1 MPQETTPRG
10 AFQIVPPSKKK
21 LSQKMRSDSLP
32 QLGWGLGSGVRGLDW
47 AGNLQVHGG
56 WGVLYSID
64 SSTQKPQS
72 DILTRLSKCRR
83 VLLIEANDMRR
94 WVGGLVTPEVH
105 IPPVGLMYVASSAQ
119 RHNPDVH
126 IEILETSLDG
136 RSDEEL
142 VTKLLAYRPDVVG
155 IRSISLF
162 EDELKR
168 VAELTRSVLDVPI
181 VAGGPIATAR
191 RGAVLHAIPAID
203 LLVVGEG
210 EVTFSRLLS
219 GISTPKGLVF
229 RHGSQIVDLGD
240 GEIVDN
246 LDELPFPDYSLVDLG
261 RYKEHLSYAYNHRR
275 QGVLLTSR
283 GCPFLCTYCNT
294 FAGKTARLR
303 SAENV
308 VAEMEQ
314 MSSDHAIE
322 DFYVVD
328 DIFNMDRKRTEA
340 IFQMIIRLHKDWRLY
355 FVNGLRADIMTR
367 ELVDLMADAGTA
379 WVTYAVESGSPRI
392 QKLVKKNM
400 RLEKAA
406 EIINYSQD
414 RGMVVNVNTMYG
426 FPTETGA
433 EAQQTLDYLARLHMP
448 SLLPYHFCLR
458 GYDGCEI
465 VEQAAEAG
473 WDTTAFLADGT
484 LSYHDMPRGTATFPK
499 GEMMK
504 HLIDYHNRFGLHN
517 RQHLRRSIDVLKENG
532 YTDCDLV
539 DMYSV
544 LQNRPFQYVDE
555 ILAGSTPNVNTPNVK
570 ANA

>member
-1 MPQETTPRG
+1 M
-10 AFQIVPPSKKK
+10 
-21 LSQKMRSDSLP
+21 
-32 QLGWGLGSGVRGLDW
+32 
-47 AGNLQVHGG
+47 
-56 WGVLYSID
+56 LYSIG
-64 SSTQKPQS
+64 SSTQQPQA

-83 VLLIEANDMRR
+83 VLLIEANDQRR
-94 WVGGLVTPEVH
+94 WVGSLVAPEVH
-105 IPPVGLMYVASSAQ
+105 IPPVGLMYVASSA
-119 RHNPDVH
+119 RLHNPDVH

-136 RSDEEL
+136 RSDEDL
-142 VTKLLAYRPDVVG
+142 VTKLLEYRPDAVG

-168 VAELTRSVLDVPI
+168 VAGLARSVLDVPI
-181 VAGGPIATAR
+181 VGGGPIATAR
-191 RGAVLHAIPAID
+191 RGAVLKAIPAID

-210 EVTFSRLLS
+210 ELTFSRLLS
-219 GISTPKGLVF
+219 GTATNGLVL
-229 RHGSQIVDLGD
+229 RDGDQIVDLGD
-240 GEIVDN
+240 GDVVDN

-261 RYKEHLSYAYNHRR
+261 RYEEHLSYAYNHRR

-308 VAEMEQ
+308 VAEMDK
-314 MSSDHAIE
+314 MWRDHAIE

-328 DIFNMDRKRTEA
+328 DIFNMDRKRTEDV
-340 IFQMIIRLHKDWRLY
+340 FRMIIGLHRNWRLY

-367 ELVDLMADAGTA
+367 ELVDLMADAGTV

-414 RGMVVNVNTMYG
+414 RGLVVNVNTMYG

-433 EAQQTLDYLARLHMP
+433 EAQETIDYLARLHMP

-465 VEQAAEAG
+465 VDQAAEAG
-473 WDTTAFLADGT
+473 WDTSAFLADGG

-499 GEMMK
+499 SEMMN
-504 HLIDYHNRFGLHN
+504 HIVDYHKRFGMHN
-517 RQHLRRSIDVLKENG
+517 KQHLRRSIDVLKENG

-544 LQNRPFQYVDE
+544 LQNRPFQHVDE
-555 ILAGSTPNVNTPNVK
+555 IVAGSTPGAK
-570 ANA
+570 AELAYPAVSANHGL

>member
-1 MPQETTPRG
+1 M
-10 AFQIVPPSKKK
+10 
-21 LSQKMRSDSLP
+21 
-32 QLGWGLGSGVRGLDW
+32 
-47 AGNLQVHGG
+47 
-56 WGVLYSID
+56 GVLYSID
-64 SSTQKPQS
+64 SSTQKPPS
-72 DILTRLSKCRR
+72 DLLAKLSKCRR
-83 VLLIEANDMRR
+83 VLLIEANDQRR

-105 IPPVGLMYVASSAQ
+105 IPPVGLMYVASSAR

-126 IEILETSLDG
+126 IEILETSLDA

-142 VTKLLAYRPDVVG
+142 VAKLLDYRPDVVG

-191 RGAVLHAIPAID
+191 RGAVLQAIPAID

-210 EVTFSRLLS
+210 ELAFSRLLS
-219 GISTPKGLVF
+219 GTATNGLVF
-229 RHGSQIVDLGD
+229 RQGSKIVDLGD
-240 GEIVDN
+240 SDIVDN

-261 RYKEHLSYAYNHRR
+261 RYQEHLSYAYNHRR

-314 MSSDHAIE
+314 MSREHAID

-328 DIFNMDRKRTEA
+328 DIFNMDRKRTAA
-340 IFQMIIRLHKDWRLY
+340 IFRKIIDLGRDWHLY

-392 QKLVKKNM
+392 QKLVKKDM
-400 RLEKAA
+400 RLAKAA

-426 FPTETGA
+426 FPTETPA
-433 EAQQTLDYLARLHMP
+433 DAQLTLDYLAQLHMP

-465 VEQAAEAG
+465 VDQAAEAG

-484 LSYHDMPRGTATFPK
+484 LSYHDMPRGTSTFPK
-499 GEMMK
+499 GEMMH
-504 HLIDYHNRFGLHN
+504 HLIDYHSRFGMRNH
-517 RQHLRRSIDVLKENG
+517 QHMVRSIDVLRENG

-544 LQNRPFQYVDE
+544 LQNHAFRDVEE
-555 ILAGSTPNVNTPNVK
+555 IVAGSAPKIPSGRIPDIKIPNVEMPDVNAPNGNAPNVFAPNLK

>member
-1 MPQETTPRG
+1 
-10 AFQIVPPSKKK
+10 
-21 LSQKMRSDSLP
+21 L
-32 QLGWGLGSGVRGLDW
+32 
-47 AGNLQVHGG
+47 
-56 WGVLYSID
+56 GVLYTIG
-64 SSTQKPQS
+64 SSTQKPQG
-72 DILTRLSKCRR
+72 DILARLSKCRR
-83 VLLIEANDMRR
+83 VLLIEANDQRR

-105 IPPVGLMYVASSAQ
+105 IPPVGLMYVASSA
-119 RHNPDVH
+119 RLHNPDVH

-136 RSDEEL
+136 RSDEDL
-142 VTKLLAYRPDVVG
+142 VTKLLEYRPDVVG

-168 VAELTRSVLDVPI
+168 VAGLARSVLDVPI

-191 RGAVLHAIPAID
+191 RGAVLKAIPAID

-210 EVTFSRLLS
+210 ELTFSRLLS
-219 GISTPKGLVF
+219 GTATNGLVL
-229 RHGSQIVDLGD
+229 RDGDQIIDLGD
-240 GEIVDN
+240 GDVVDN

-261 RYKEHLSYAYNHRR
+261 RYEEHLSYAYNHRR

-308 VAEMEQ
+308 VAEMDK
-314 MSSDHAIE
+314 MWRDHAIE

-340 IFQMIIRLHKDWRLY
+340 VFRMIIGLGRNWRLY

-367 ELVDLMADAGTA
+367 ELVDLMADAGTV

-414 RGMVVNVNTMYG
+414 RGLVVNVNTMYG

-433 EAQQTLDYLARLHMP
+433 EAQQTIDYLARLNMP

-465 VEQAAEAG
+465 VDQAAEAG
-473 WDTTAFLADGT
+473 WDTSAFLADGA

-499 GEMMK
+499 SEMMN
-504 HLIDYHNRFGLHN
+504 HIVDYHKRFGMHN
-517 RQHLRRSIDVLKENG
+517 KQHLRRSIDVLKENG

-544 LQNRPFQYVDE
+544 LQNRPFQNVDE
-555 ILAGSTPNVNTPNVK
+555 IVAGSTPGAK
-570 ANA
+570 AELVYPAVSANHGL

>member
-1 MPQETTPRG
+1 
-10 AFQIVPPSKKK
+10 
-21 LSQKMRSDSLP
+21 MRSDSLRP
-32 QLGWGLGSGVRGLDW
+32 GVGWAWGSAWGSLRNPKGM
-47 AGNLQVHGG
+47 
-56 WGVLYSID
+56 GVLYSID
-64 SSTQKPQS
+64 SSKQKPQS
-72 DILTRLSKCRR
+72 DVLARLSKCRR

-105 IPPVGLMYVASSAQ
+105 IPPVGLMYVASSAR

-126 IEILETSLDG
+126 IEILETSLDA

-142 VTKLLAYRPDVVG
+142 VAKLLDYRPDMIG

-168 VAELTRSVLDVPI
+168 VAELTRSVLDIPI

-191 RGAVLHAIPAID
+191 RGPLLKSIPAID

-210 EVTFSRLLS
+210 ELTFSRLLS
-219 GISTPKGLVF
+219 GTATNGMVL
-229 RHGSQIVDLGD
+229 RQGDEIVDLGD
-240 GEIVDN
+240 GDVLDN
-246 LDELPFPDYSLVDLG
+246 LDELPFPDYSLVDLS
-261 RYKEHLSYAYNHRR
+261 RYEQHLSYAYNHRR

-308 VAEMEQ
+308 VAEMEK
-314 MSSDHAIE
+314 MSRDHAIE

-340 IFQMIIRLHKDWRLY
+340 VFRMIIGLRKNWRLY

-367 ELVDLMADAGTA
+367 ELVDLMADAGTV

-400 RLEKAA
+400 RLEQAA

-433 EAQQTLDYLARLHMP
+433 DAQQTLDYLARLHMP

-458 GYDGCEI
+458 GYEGCEI
-465 VEQAAEAG
+465 VDQAAEAG
-473 WDTTAFLADGT
+473 WDTSAFLADGA
-484 LSYHDMPRGTATFPK
+484 LSYHDMPRGTDTFPK
-499 GEMMK
+499 SEMMK
-504 HLIDYHNRFGLHN
+504 HLIDYHTQFGMRN
-517 RQHLRRSIDVLKENG
+517 QQHLRRSIDVLKENG
-532 YTDCDLV
+532 YTESDLV

-544 LQNRPFQYVDE
+544 LQNRSFRHVDE
-555 ILAGSTPNVNTPNVK
+555 IVAGSTPSAKAPSVEATTIEATTVK

>member
-1 MPQETTPRG
+1 MIHSDDRVTG
-10 AFQIVPPSKKK
+10 APPGTEG
-21 LSQKMRSDSLP
+21 D
-32 QLGWGLGSGVRGLDW
+32 LD
-47 AGNLQVHGG
+47 
-56 WGVLYSID
+56 VLYTID
-64 SSTQKPQS
+64 SSPQQAQGG
-72 DILTRLSKCRR
+72 ILAKLSKCRR
-83 VLLIEANDMRR
+83 VLLIEANDQRR
-94 WVGGLVTPEVH
+94 WVGGRVAPEVH
-105 IPPVGLMYVASSAQ
+105 IPPVGLMYIASSA
-119 RHNPDVH
+119 RLHNPDVH

-136 RSDEEL
+136 RTDEEL
-142 VTKLLAYRPDVVG
+142 VAKLLDYRPDLVG

-168 VAELTRSVLDVPI
+168 VAGLTRRVLDVPI

-191 RGAVLHAIPAID
+191 RGAVLKAIPEID

-210 EVTFSRLLS
+210 EWTFSRLLA
-219 GISTPKGLVF
+219 GTPTNGLVL
-229 RHGSQIVDLGD
+229 RQGEQTVDLGD
-240 GEIVDN
+240 GEAADN

-261 RYKEHLSYAYNHRR
+261 RYAEHLSYAYNHRR

-314 MSSDHAIE
+314 MYRGHAIE

-328 DIFNMDRKRTEA
+328 DIFNMDRKRTAA
-340 IFQMIIRLHKDWRLY
+340 IFRMIIGLRKNWRLY

-367 ELVDLMADAGTA
+367 ELVDLMADAGTV

-400 RLEKAA
+400 HLAKAA
-406 EIINYSQD
+406 DIVNYSQD

-458 GYDGCEI
+458 GYEGCEI

-473 WDTTAFLADGT
+473 WDTSAFLADGA
-484 LSYHDMPRGTATFPK
+484 LSYHDMPTGTATFPR
-499 GEMMK
+499 GEMMD
-504 HLIDYHNRFGLHN
+504 HIIEYHRRFGMHN
-517 RQHLRRSIDVLKENG
+517 KPHLLRSLEVLKDNG
-532 YTDCDLV
+532 YTDRDLV

-544 LQNRPFQYVDE
+544 LQNRPFHHVDE
-555 ILAGSTPNVNTPNVK
+555 IVAGAAVGAKP
-570 ANA
+570 AIC

>member
-1 MPQETTPRG
+1 M
-10 AFQIVPPSKKK
+10 A
-21 LSQKMRSDSLP
+21 
-32 QLGWGLGSGVRGLDW
+32 
-47 AGNLQVHGG
+47 
-56 WGVLYSID
+56 VLYTID
-64 SSTQKPQS
+64 RSAQKPES
-72 DILTRLSKCRR
+72 DILEKLSKCRR
-83 VLLIEANDMRR
+83 VLLIEANDQRR
-94 WVGGLVTPEVH
+94 WVGGLVAPEVH
-105 IPPVGLMYVASSAQ
+105 IPPIGLMYVASSAR
-119 RHNPDVH
+119 RHNPEVR

-142 VTKLLAYRPDVVG
+142 VTKLLDYRPDLVG
-155 IRSISLF
+155 VRSISLF

-191 RGAVLHAIPAID
+191 RGAVLKAISAID

-210 EVTFSRLLS
+210 ELTFSRLLS
-219 GISTPKGLVF
+219 GTASNGLVL

-240 GEIVDN
+240 GDAVDH
-246 LDELPFPDYSLVDLG
+246 LDDLPFPDYGLIDLG
-261 RYKEHLSYAYNHRR
+261 RYEEHLSYAYNHRR

-314 MSSDHAIE
+314 MSRNHAIE

-340 IFQMIIRLHKDWRLY
+340 VFRMIIGLRKNWRLY

-367 ELVDLMADAGTA
+367 EQVDLMADAGTV
-379 WVTYAVESGSPRI
+379 WVTYAIESGSPRI

-414 RGMVVNVNTMYG
+414 RGLIVNVNTMYG
-426 FPTETGA
+426 FPTETSA
-433 EAQQTLDYLARLHMP
+433 DAQQTLDYLAGLHMP

-458 GYDGCEI
+458 GYEGCEI
-465 VEQAAEAG
+465 VGQAAEAG
-473 WDTTAFLADGT
+473 WDTTAFLADST
-484 LSYHDMPRGTATFPK
+484 LSYHDMPRGTVTFRK
-499 GEMMK
+499 SEMMN
-504 HLIDYHNRFGLHN
+504 HLIDYHKRFGLHN
-517 RQHLRRSIDVLKENG
+517 QQHLRRSIGVLRQNG
-532 YTDCDLV
+532 YTECDLI

-544 LQNRPFQYVDE
+544 LQNRPFNSVDE
-555 ILAGSTPNVNTPNVK
+555 IVAGSTPSVK
-570 ANA
+570 SGVAYPVVSASRTSS

>member
-1 MPQETTPRG
+1 VG
-10 AFQIVPPSKKK
+10 
-21 LSQKMRSDSLP
+21 LS
-32 QLGWGLGSGVRGLDW
+32 G
-47 AGNLQVHGG
+47 AGNLRKTRGI
-56 WGVLYSID
+56 GVLYSID
-64 SSTQKPQS
+64 SSTQKPSS
-72 DILTRLSKCRR
+72 DLLAKLSRGRR
-83 VLLIEANDMRR
+83 VLLIEANDQRR

-105 IPPVGLMYVASSAQ
+105 IPPVGLMYVASSAR
-119 RHNPDVH
+119 RHNPEVQ

-142 VTKLLAYRPDVVG
+142 VAKLLDYRPDVVG

-168 VAELTRSVLDVPI
+168 VAVLTRSVLNVPI

-191 RGAVLHAIPAID
+191 RGPLLKSIPEID

-210 EVTFSRLLS
+210 ELTFSRLLS
-219 GISTPKGLVF
+219 GTSTNGLVF
-229 RHGSQIVDLGD
+229 RHGDQIVDLGD
-240 GEIVDN
+240 GDVVDN
-246 LDELPFPDYSLVDLG
+246 LDELPFPDYSLVDLS
-261 RYKEHLSYAYNHRR
+261 RYQEHLSYAYNHRR

-308 VAEMEQ
+308 IAEMEQ
-314 MSSDHAIE
+314 MSRDHGIE

-328 DIFNMDRKRTEA
+328 DIFNMDRQRTEA
-340 IFQMIIRLHKDWRLY
+340 VFRKIIALRKNWRLY

-367 ELVDLMADAGTA
+367 ELVDLMADAGTV
-379 WVTYAVESGSPRI
+379 WVTYAVESGSARI

-433 EAQQTLDYLARLHMP
+433 DAQQTLDYIARLHMP

-458 GYDGCEI
+458 GYEGCEI
-465 VEQAAEAG
+465 VDQAADAG

-484 LSYHDMPRGTATFPK
+484 LSYHDMPRGTDTFPK
-499 GEMMK
+499 AEMMN
-504 HLIDYHNRFGLHN
+504 HLIDYHKRFGLRN
-517 RQHLRRSIDVLKENG
+517 RQHLLRSIDVLKENG

-544 LQNRPFQYVDE
+544 LQNRAYRDVEE
-555 ILAGSTPNVNTPNVK
+555 IVAGSKPNVSAPNVSAPNVSAPNLNTPNLK

>member
-1 MPQETTPRG
+1 VGLGVGGNLRNPRG
-10 AFQIVPPSKKK
+10 
-21 LSQKMRSDSLP
+21 M
-32 QLGWGLGSGVRGLDW
+32 
-47 AGNLQVHGG
+47 
-56 WGVLYSID
+56 GVLYSID
-64 SSTQKPQS
+64 SSAQKPQS
-72 DILTRLSKCRR
+72 DVLARLSKGRR
-83 VLLIEANDMRR
+83 VLLIEANDQRR

-105 IPPVGLMYVASSAQ
+105 IPPVGLMYVASSA
-119 RHNPDVH
+119 RLHNPDVH
-126 IEILETSLDG
+126 TEILETSLDA

-142 VTKLLAYRPDVVG
+142 VAKLLDYRPDAVG

-168 VAELTRSVLDVPI
+168 VAELTRSVLDIPI

-191 RGAVLHAIPAID
+191 RGPLLKAIPAID

-210 EVTFSRLLS
+210 ELTFSRLLS
-219 GISTPKGLVF
+219 GTATNGMVL
-229 RHGSQIVDLGD
+229 RQGDEIVDLGD
-240 GEIVDN
+240 GDVADN
-246 LDELPFPDYSLVDLG
+246 LDELPFPDYSLVDLS
-261 RYKEHLSYAYNHRR
+261 RYERHLSYAYNHRR

-308 VAEMEQ
+308 VAEMEL
-314 MSSDHAIE
+314 MSRDHAIE

-340 IFQMIIRLHKDWRLY
+340 VFRMIIRLGKDWRLY

-367 ELVDLMADAGTA
+367 ELVDLMADAGTV
-379 WVTYAVESGSPRI
+379 WVTYAVESGSQRI

-400 RLEKAA
+400 RLGQAA

-426 FPTETGA
+426 FPTETGDD
-433 EAQQTLDYLARLHMP
+433 AQQTLDYLARLHMP

-458 GYDGCEI
+458 GYEGCEI
-465 VEQAAEAG
+465 VDQAAEAG
-473 WDTTAFLADGT
+473 WDTSAFLADGA
-484 LSYHDMPRGTATFPK
+484 LSYHDMPRGTDTFPK
-499 GEMMK
+499 SEMMK
-504 HLIDYHNRFGLHN
+504 HLIDYHTQFGMRN
-517 RQHLRRSIDVLKENG
+517 QQHLRRSIDVLRENG
-532 YTDCDLV
+532 YTESDLV

-544 LQNRPFQYVDE
+544 LQNRSFRHVDE
-555 ILAGSTPNVNTPNVK
+555 IVAGATPSAKATTVK

>member
-1 MPQETTPRG
+1 M
-10 AFQIVPPSKKK
+10 
-21 LSQKMRSDSLP
+21 
-32 QLGWGLGSGVRGLDW
+32 
-47 AGNLQVHGG
+47 
-56 WGVLYSID
+56 GVLYSID
-64 SSTQKPQS
+64 SSTQKPPS
-72 DILTRLSKCRR
+72 DLLAKLSKSRR
-83 VLLIEANDMRR
+83 VLLIEANDQRR

-105 IPPVGLMYVASSAQ
+105 IPPVGLMYVASSAR
-119 RHNPDVH
+119 RHNPDGQ
-126 IEILETSLDG
+126 IEILETSLDA

-142 VTKLLAYRPDVVG
+142 AAKLLDYRPDVVG

-168 VAELTRSVLDVPI
+168 VAELTRSVLDVP
-181 VAGGPIATAR
+181 VVVGGPIATAR
-191 RGAVLHAIPAID
+191 RGTLLKSIPAID

-210 EVTFSRLLS
+210 ELPFSRLLS
-219 GISTPKGLVF
+219 GTATNGLVF
-229 RHGSQIVDLGD
+229 RQGNQIVDLGD
-240 GEIVDN
+240 SDIVDN
-246 LDELPFPDYSLVDLG
+246 LDELPFPDYRLVDLS
-261 RYKEHLSYAYNHRR
+261 RYEQHLSYAYNHRR

-308 VAEMEQ
+308 VAEME
-314 MSSDHAIE
+314 MMWRDHAIE

-340 IFQMIIRLHKDWRLY
+340 VFRRIIGLHKNWRLY

-367 ELVDLMADAGTA
+367 ELVDLMADAGTV
-379 WVTYAVESGSPRI
+379 WVTYAVESGSQRI

-400 RLEKAA
+400 RLEQAA

-433 EAQQTLDYLARLHMP
+433 DAQETLDYLARLHMP

-465 VEQAAEAG
+465 VDQAAEAG

-484 LSYHDMPRGTATFPK
+484 LSYHDMPRGTDAFPK
-499 GEMMK
+499 NEMMK
-504 HLIDYHNRFGLHN
+504 HLIDYHKKFGLRN
-517 RQHLRRSIDVLKENG
+517 QPHLLRSIDVLRENG
-532 YTDCDLV
+532 YTDSDLV

-544 LQNRPFQYVDE
+544 LQNHAFRDVDE
-555 ILAGSTPNVNTPNVK
+555 IVAGSTPGANAPKVKAPNASVSRADITKINAPNVK

>member
-1 MPQETTPRG
+1 M
-10 AFQIVPPSKKK
+10 
-21 LSQKMRSDSLP
+21 
-32 QLGWGLGSGVRGLDW
+32 
-47 AGNLQVHGG
+47 
-56 WGVLYSID
+56 GVLYSID
-64 SSTQKPQS
+64 SSTQKPPS
-72 DILTRLSKCRR
+72 DLLAKLSKCRR
-83 VLLIEANDMRR
+83 VLLIEANDQRR
-94 WVGGLVTPEVH
+94 WVGSLVGPEVH
-105 IPPVGLMYVASSAQ
+105 IPPVGLMYVASSAR

-126 IEILETSLDG
+126 IEILETSLDC

-142 VTKLLAYRPDVVG
+142 VAKLLDYRPDVVG

-168 VAELTRSVLDVPI
+168 VAELTRSVLDIPI

-191 RGAVLHAIPAID
+191 RGAVLQAIPAID

-210 EVTFSRLLS
+210 ELAFSRLLS
-219 GISTPKGLVF
+219 GTATNGLVF
-229 RHGSQIVDLGD
+229 RHGSKIVDLGD
-240 GEIVDN
+240 SDIVDN

-261 RYKEHLSYAYNHRR
+261 RYERHLSYAYNHRR

-314 MSSDHAIE
+314 MSREHAID

-328 DIFNMDRKRTEA
+328 DIFNMDRKRTAA
-340 IFQMIIRLHKDWRLY
+340 IFRKIIDLGKNWHLY

-367 ELVDLMADAGTA
+367 ELVDLMADAGTV

-392 QKLVKKNM
+392 QKLVKKDM
-400 RLEKAA
+400 RLAKAA

-426 FPTETGA
+426 FPTETA
-433 EAQQTLDYLARLHMP
+433 ADAQLTLDYLAQLNMP

-465 VEQAAEAG
+465 VDQAAEAG

-484 LSYHDMPRGTATFPK
+484 LSYHDMPRGTSTFPK
-499 GEMMK
+499 GDMMH
-504 HLIDYHNRFGLHN
+504 HLIDYHSRFGMRNH
-517 RQHLRRSIDVLKENG
+517 QHMLRSIEVLRENG
-532 YTDCDLV
+532 YSDCDLV

-544 LQNRPFQYVDE
+544 LQNHAFRDVDE
-555 ILAGSTPNVNTPNVK
+555 IVAGSAPKIPSGKIPEIKIPNVEIPDGNAQKVNASNVFAPNLK

>member
-1 MPQETTPRG
+1 VG
-10 AFQIVPPSKKK
+10 
-21 LSQKMRSDSLP
+21 LS
-32 QLGWGLGSGVRGLDW
+32 G
-47 AGNLQVHGG
+47 AGNLRKTRGI
-56 WGVLYSID
+56 GVLYSID
-64 SSTQKPQS
+64 SSTQKPSS
-72 DILTRLSKCRR
+72 DLLAKLSRGRR
-83 VLLIEANDMRR
+83 VLLIEANDQRR

-105 IPPVGLMYVASSAQ
+105 IPPVGLMYVASSAR
-119 RHNPDVH
+119 RHNPEVQ

-142 VTKLLAYRPDVVG
+142 VAKLLDYRPDVVG

-168 VAELTRSVLDVPI
+168 VAVLTRSVLNVPI

-191 RGAVLHAIPAID
+191 RGPLLKSIPEID

-210 EVTFSRLLS
+210 ELTFSRLLS
-219 GISTPKGLVF
+219 GTSTNGLVF
-229 RHGSQIVDLGD
+229 RHGDQIVDLGD
-240 GEIVDN
+240 GDVVDN

-261 RYKEHLSYAYNHRR
+261 RYQEHLSYAYNHRR

-308 VAEMEQ
+308 IAEMEQ
-314 MSSDHAIE
+314 MSRDHGIE

-328 DIFNMDRKRTEA
+328 DIFNMDRQRTEA
-340 IFQMIIRLHKDWRLY
+340 VFRKIIALRKNWRLY

-367 ELVDLMADAGTA
+367 ELVDLMADAGTV
-379 WVTYAVESGSPRI
+379 WVTYAVESGSARI

-433 EAQQTLDYLARLHMP
+433 DAQQTLDYIARLHMP

-458 GYDGCEI
+458 GYEGCEI
-465 VEQAAEAG
+465 VDQAADAG

-484 LSYHDMPRGTATFPK
+484 LSYHDMPRGTDTFPK
-499 GEMMK
+499 AEMMN
-504 HLIDYHNRFGLHN
+504 HLIDYHKRFGLRN
-517 RQHLRRSIDVLKENG
+517 RQHLLRSIDVLKENG

-544 LQNRPFQYVDE
+544 LQNRAYRDVEE
-555 ILAGSTPNVNTPNVK
+555 IVAGSKPNVSAPNVSAPNLNTPNLK

>member
-1 MPQETTPRG
+1 M
-10 AFQIVPPSKKK
+10 
-21 LSQKMRSDSLP
+21 
-32 QLGWGLGSGVRGLDW
+32 
-47 AGNLQVHGG
+47 
-56 WGVLYSID
+56 GVLHTID

-72 DILTRLSKCRR
+72 DLLARLSKCRR
-83 VLLIEANDMRR
+83 VLLIEANDQRR
-94 WVGGLVTPEVH
+94 WVGSRVVPEVH
-105 IPPVGLMYVASSAQ
+105 IPPVGLMYVASSA
-119 RHNPDVH
+119 RLHNPDVH

-142 VTKLLAYRPDVVG
+142 ATRLLDYRPDLVG

-168 VAELTRSVLDVPI
+168 VAELTRNLLDVPI

-191 RGAVLHAIPAID
+191 RGPLLKAIPAID

-210 EVTFSRLLS
+210 ELTFSRLLS
-219 GISTPKGLVF
+219 GTTTNGLVF
-229 RHGSQIVDLGD
+229 RNGSQIVDLGD
-240 GEIVDN
+240 GDVLDN
-246 LDELPFPDYSLVDLG
+246 LDNLPFPDYSLIDLG
-261 RYKEHLSYAYNHRR
+261 RYEQHLSYAYNHRR

-314 MSSDHAIE
+314 MSRDHGIE

-340 IFQMIIRLHKDWRLY
+340 VFRMIIRLGKDWHLY

-367 ELVDLMADAGTA
+367 ELVDLMADAGTV

-400 RLEKAA
+400 RLEQAA

-414 RGMVVNVNTMYG
+414 RRLVVNVNTMYG

-433 EAQQTLDYLARLHMP
+433 DAQLTLDYLAQLHMP

-458 GYDGCEI
+458 GYEGCEI
-465 VEQAAEAG
+465 VDQAAQAG
-473 WDTTAFLADGT
+473 WDTSAFLADGA

-499 GEMMK
+499 NEMMN
-504 HLIDYHNRFGLHN
+504 HLIDYHQRFGMRN
-517 RQHLRRSIDVLKENG
+517 QQHLLRSLDVLRENG

-544 LQNRPFQYVDE
+544 LQNRPFRHVDE
-555 ILAGSTPNVNTPNVK
+555 IVTGSTPSAK
-570 ANA
+570 AGLAYPAVSADARPS

>member
-1 MPQETTPRG
+1 MQNRFVAIECHLIL
-10 AFQIVPPSKKK
+10 F
-21 LSQKMRSDSLP
+21 
-32 QLGWGLGSGVRGLDW
+32 
-47 AGNLQVHGG
+47 GNWVVG
-56 WGVLYSID
+56 WGVGLSGAASVENPRGTGVLYTID
-64 SSTQKPQS
+64 SSTQKPPGDLLTKLSQS
-72 DILTRLSKCRR
+72 RR
-83 VLLIEANDMRR
+83 VLLIEANDQRR

-105 IPPVGLMYVASSAQ
+105 IPPVGLMYVASSAR
-119 RHNPDVH
+119 RHNPDVQ

-142 VTKLLAYRPDVVG
+142 VAKLLDYRPDAVG

-162 EDELKR
+162 EDELRR
-168 VAELTRSVLDVPI
+168 VADLTRSVLDVPI

-191 RGAVLHAIPAID
+191 RGPLLKAIPSID

-210 EVTFSRLLS
+210 EITFSRLLS
-219 GISTPKGLVF
+219 GTSTNGLVF

-240 GEIVDN
+240 GDVADN
-246 LDELPFPDYSLVDLG
+246 LDELPFPDYSLVDLR
-261 RYKEHLSYAYNHRR
+261 RYEEHLSYAYNHRR

-314 MSSDHAIE
+314 MSRDHAID

-340 IFQMIIRLHKDWRLY
+340 IFQMIIRLRKNWRLY

-367 ELVDLMADAGTA
+367 RLVDLMADAGTV
-379 WVTYAVESGSPRI
+379 WVTYAVESGSSRI

-400 RLEKAA
+400 RLDRAA
-406 EIINYSQD
+406 EIINYSQE

-426 FPTETGA
+426 FPTETA
-433 EAQQTLDYLARLHMP
+433 ADAQQTLDYLARLHMP

-458 GYDGCEI
+458 GYEGCEI
-465 VEQAAEAG
+465 VDQAAEAG

-484 LSYHDMPRGTATFPK
+484 LSYHDMPRGTDTFPK
-499 GEMMK
+499 SEMMK
-504 HLIDYHNRFGLHN
+504 HLIDYHKRFGLHN
-517 RQHLRRSIDVLKENG
+517 QPHLLRSIDVLRENG
-532 YTDCDLV
+532 YTDSDLV

-544 LQNRPFQYVDE
+544 LQNRAFRDVDE
-555 ILAGSTPNVNTPNVK
+555 ILAGSKPNINVPNVK

>member
-1 MPQETTPRG
+1 
-10 AFQIVPPSKKK
+10 
-21 LSQKMRSDSLP
+21 
-32 QLGWGLGSGVRGLDW
+32 
-47 AGNLQVHGG
+47 
-56 WGVLYSID
+56 VLYSIG
-64 SSTQKPQS
+64 SSTQKPQG

-83 VLLIEANDMRR
+83 VLLIEANDQRR
-94 WVGGLVTPEVH
+94 WVGSLVAPEVH
-105 IPPVGLMYVASSAQ
+105 IPPVGLMYVASSAKL
-119 RHNPDVH
+119 HNPNVH

-142 VTKLLAYRPDVVG
+142 VTKLLEYRPDVVG

-168 VAELTRSVLDVPI
+168 VAGLARSVLDVPI

-191 RGAVLHAIPAID
+191 RGAVLKAIPAID

-210 EVTFSRLLS
+210 ELTFSRLLS
-219 GISTPKGLVF
+219 GTATNGLVL
-229 RHGSQIVDLGD
+229 RDGDQIIDLGD
-240 GEIVDN
+240 GDVVDN
-246 LDELPFPDYSLVDLG
+246 LDELPFPDYSLVDLD

-308 VAEMEQ
+308 VAEMDK
-314 MSSDHAIE
+314 MWRDHAIE

-328 DIFNMDRKRTEA
+328 DIFNMDRKRTA
-340 IFQMIIRLHKDWRLY
+340 DVFRMIISLGKNWRLY

-367 ELVDLMADAGTA
+367 ELVDLMADAGTV

-400 RLEKAA
+400 RLEQAA

-414 RGMVVNVNTMYG
+414 RGLVVNVNTMYG

-433 EAQQTLDYLARLHMP
+433 EAQETIDYLARLHMP

-465 VEQAAEAG
+465 VDQAAEAG
-473 WDTTAFLADGT
+473 WDTSAFLADGA

-499 GEMMK
+499 SEMMN
-504 HLIDYHNRFGLHN
+504 HIVDYHKRFGMHN
-517 RQHLRRSIDVLKENG
+517 KQHLRRSIDVLRENG

-544 LQNRPFQYVDE
+544 LQNRPFQHVDE
-555 ILAGSTPNVNTPNVK
+555 IVTGSTPGAK
-570 ANA
+570 AELAYPAVSANHQL

>member
-1 MPQETTPRG
+1 M
-10 AFQIVPPSKKK
+10 
-21 LSQKMRSDSLP
+21 
-32 QLGWGLGSGVRGLDW
+32 
-47 AGNLQVHGG
+47 
-56 WGVLYSID
+56 LYTID
-64 SSTQKPQS
+64 SSTQKPSGDLLAKLSQS
-72 DILTRLSKCRR
+72 RR
-83 VLLIEANDMRR
+83 VLLIEANDQRR

-105 IPPVGLMYVASSAQ
+105 IPPVGLMYVASSAR
-119 RHNPDVH
+119 RHNPDVQ

-142 VTKLLAYRPDVVG
+142 VAKLLDYRPDAVG

-162 EDELKR
+162 EDELRR
-168 VAELTRSVLDVPI
+168 VADLTRSVLDVPI

-191 RGAVLHAIPAID
+191 RGPLLKAIPSID

-210 EVTFSRLLS
+210 ELTFSRLLS
-219 GISTPKGLVF
+219 GTSTNGLVF
-229 RHGSQIVDLGD
+229 RQGSQIVDLGD
-240 GEIVDN
+240 GDVADN
-246 LDELPFPDYSLVDLG
+246 LDELPFPDYSLVDLR
-261 RYKEHLSYAYNHRR
+261 RYEEHLSYAYNHRR

-314 MSSDHAIE
+314 MSRDHAID

-340 IFQMIIRLHKDWRLY
+340 IFQMIIRLRKNWRLY

-367 ELVDLMADAGTA
+367 RLVDLMADAGTV
-379 WVTYAVESGSPRI
+379 WVTYAVESGSSRI

-400 RLEKAA
+400 RLDRAA
-406 EIINYSQD
+406 EIINYSQE

-426 FPTETGA
+426 FPTETA
-433 EAQQTLDYLARLHMP
+433 ADAQQTLDYLARLHMP

-458 GYDGCEI
+458 GYEGCEI

-484 LSYHDMPRGTATFPK
+484 LSYHDMPRGTDTFPK
-499 GEMMK
+499 SEMMK
-504 HLIDYHNRFGLHN
+504 HLIDYHKRFGLHN
-517 RQHLRRSIDVLKENG
+517 QPHLLRSIDVLRENG

-544 LQNRPFQYVDE
+544 LQNRAFRDVDE
-555 ILAGSTPNVNTPNVK
+555 IVAGSTPNVKAPNVHTPNIHAPNISVPNVK

>member
-1 MPQETTPRG
+1 VGLGVGGNLRNPRG
-10 AFQIVPPSKKK
+10 
-21 LSQKMRSDSLP
+21 M
-32 QLGWGLGSGVRGLDW
+32 
-47 AGNLQVHGG
+47 
-56 WGVLYSID
+56 GVLYSID
-64 SSTQKPQS
+64 SSAQKPQS
-72 DILTRLSKCRR
+72 DVLARLSKCRR
-83 VLLIEANDMRR
+83 VLLIEANDQRR

-105 IPPVGLMYVASSAQ
+105 IPPVGLMYVASSA
-119 RHNPDVH
+119 RLHNPDVH
-126 IEILETSLDG
+126 IEILETSLDA
-136 RSDEEL
+136 RSDEGL
-142 VTKLLAYRPDVVG
+142 VAKLLDYRPDVVG

-168 VAELTRSVLDVPI
+168 VAELTRSVLDIPI

-191 RGAVLHAIPAID
+191 RGPLLKAIPAID

-210 EVTFSRLLS
+210 ELTFSRLLS
-219 GISTPKGLVF
+219 GTATNGMVL
-229 RHGSQIVDLGD
+229 RQGDEIVDLGD
-240 GEIVDN
+240 GDVADN
-246 LDELPFPDYSLVDLG
+246 LDELPFPDYSLVDLS
-261 RYKEHLSYAYNHRR
+261 RYERHLSYAYNHRR

-308 VAEMEQ
+308 VAEMEM
-314 MSSDHAIE
+314 MSRDHAIE

-340 IFQMIIRLHKDWRLY
+340 VFRMIIRLDKNWRLY

-367 ELVDLMADAGTA
+367 ELVDLMADAGTV

-400 RLEKAA
+400 RLEQAK

-433 EAQQTLDYLARLHMP
+433 DAQQTLDYLARLHMP

-458 GYDGCEI
+458 GYEGYQRLPGGWRALLSRHAPGNRHVSEERND
-465 VEQAAEAG
+465 EAP
-473 WDTTAFLADGT
+473 DR
-484 LSYHDMPRGTATFPK
+484 LSYAVRHA
-499 GEMMK
+499 
-504 HLIDYHNRFGLHN
+504 
-517 RQHLRRSIDVLKENG
+517 
-532 YTDCDLV
+532 
-539 DMYSV
+539 
-544 LQNRPFQYVDE
+544 
-555 ILAGSTPNVNTPNVK
+555 
-570 ANA
+570 

>member
-1 MPQETTPRG
+1 M
-10 AFQIVPPSKKK
+10 
-21 LSQKMRSDSLP
+21 
-32 QLGWGLGSGVRGLDW
+32 
-47 AGNLQVHGG
+47 
-56 WGVLYSID
+56 LYTID
-64 SSTQKPQS
+64 SSKKPQN
-72 DILTRLSKCRR
+72 DVLTELSKCRR

-105 IPPVGLMYVASSAQ
+105 IPPVGLMYVASSTRQ
-119 RHNPDVH
+119 RHPEVQ

-168 VAELTRSVLDVPI
+168 VAELTRSVLNVPI

-191 RGAVLHAIPAID
+191 RGPLLKAIPAID

-210 EVTFSRLLS
+210 ELTFSRLLS
-219 GISTPKGLVF
+219 GTATNGLVL
-229 RHGSQIVDLGD
+229 RQGDKIVDLGD
-240 GEIVDN
+240 GDVADN
-246 LDELPFPDYSLVDLG
+246 LDELPFPDYSLIDLS
-261 RYKEHLSYAYNHRR
+261 RYQEHLSYAYNHRR

-314 MSSDHAIE
+314 MSRDHAIE

-340 IFQMIIRLHKDWRLY
+340 IFQMIIRLGKDWRLY

-367 ELVDLMADAGTA
+367 KLVELMADAGTV

-406 EIINYSQD
+406 EIINYTQD

-433 EAQQTLDYLARLHMP
+433 DAQMTLDYLAQLHMP

-458 GYDGCEI
+458 GYEGCEI
-465 VEQAAEAG
+465 VDQAADAG

-484 LSYHDMPRGTATFPK
+484 LSYHDMPRGTDTFPK
-499 GEMMK
+499 SEMMN
-504 HLIDYHNRFGLHN
+504 HLIEYHRRFGLRN
-517 RQHLRRSIDVLKENG
+517 TKHLLRSIDVLKENG

-544 LQNRPFQYVDE
+544 LQNRPFQHVDE
-555 ILAGSTPNVNTPNVK
+555 IVSGSKPSAKAPNFNVPNVK